1 MEELLLKN
9 QLCFPLYATSK
20 EITRYY
26 TPLLKPLDLTYT
38 QYLVLLVLWER
49 KQITMKELGQILCL
63 DSGTLTPVIKK
74 LTGKQ
79 YITRKRDDT
88 DERVSILSLTEQGFL
103 LRDQAKDIPEKI
115 LDFLPLDE
123 EELSMLLHLTKK
135 MLKNFNKE
143 QDAR

>member
-26 TPLLKPLDLTYT
+26 APLLKPLDLTYT

-63 DSGTLTPVIKK
+63 DSGTLTPVVKK
-74 LTGKQ
+74 LASKQ
-79 YITRKRDDT
+79 YITRKRDDS
-88 DERVSILSLTEQGFL
+88 DERVSILSLTEDGQAL
-103 LRDQAKDIPEKI
+103 QDQAKDIPEKI
-115 LDFLPLDE
+115 LDFLPLEE
-123 EELSMLLHLTKK
+123 EELAMLLYLTKK

-143 QDAR
+143 QHAR

>member
-26 TPLLKPLDLTYT
+26 APLLKPLDLTYT

-63 DSGTLTPVIKK
+63 DSGTLTPVVKK
-74 LTGKQ
+74 LASKQ
-79 YITRKRDDT
+79 YINRKRDDS
-88 DERVSILSLTEQGFL
+88 DERVTILSLTDAGQAL
-103 LRDQAKDIPEKI
+103 QDQAKDIPEKI
-115 LDFLPLDE
+115 LDFLPLEE
-123 EELSMLLHLTKK
+123 EELAMLLYLTKK

-143 QDAR
+143 QHAR

>member
-26 TPLLKPLDLTYT
+26 APLLKPLDLTYT

-63 DSGTLTPVIKK
+63 DSGTLTPVVKK
-74 LTGKQ
+74 LASKQ
-79 YITRKRDDT
+79 YITRKRDDS
-88 DERVSILSLTEQGFL
+88 DERVTILSLTDAGQAL
-103 LRDQAKDIPEKI
+103 QDQAKDIPEKI
-115 LDFLPLDE
+115 LDFLPLEE
-123 EELSMLLHLTKK
+123 EELAMLLYLTKK

-143 QDAR
+143 QHAR